1 MKIGYSKRHLIVN
14 LIFGL
19 AWFIWFLFRINTKDQ
34 TNLSDFG
41 KLGISLL
48 YFGLYI
54 YRRQIKYLSI
64 ESGIIKMNDLFGSA
78 KKINLN
84 EVISIEQFS
93 KGYNLNTNNRD
104 FKINTQIIDSNSLI
118 VLNKELE
125 KLNVMWY

>member
-14 LIFGL
+14 LILGS
-19 AWFIWFLFRINTKDQ
+19 AWFIWFLIQINTKDQ

-64 ESGIIKMNDLFGSA
+64 ESGIIKMNDLFGLG
-78 KKINLN
+78 KKIKLN

-93 KGYNLNTNNRD
+93 NGYYLNTNNRD